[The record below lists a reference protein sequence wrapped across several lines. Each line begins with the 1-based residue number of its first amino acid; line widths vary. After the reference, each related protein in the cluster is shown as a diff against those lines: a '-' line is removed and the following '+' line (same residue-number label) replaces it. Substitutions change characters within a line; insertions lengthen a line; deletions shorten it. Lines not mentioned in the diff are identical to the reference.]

1 MAGPPVRI
9 LADPLLFALPTHSP
23 VRHHIG
29 AQSFLRPLG
38 QFHTAQILWSGRRTG
53 LVCAALK
60 LLLKAMNRPSMLP
73 SNGHAN
79 VRGRLSC
86 RALEEMAEG
95 KLIAEA

>member
-9 LADPLLFALPTHSP
+9 LADPLFFALPTHSP

-29 AQSFLRPLG
+29 AQSFLRLPAQL
-38 QFHTAQILWSGRRTG
+38 HTAQIRCSGGRTG
-53 LVCAALK
+53 LVCAAFY

-86 RALEEMAEG
+86 RALEEMTEG